1 MIFFSRK
8 TEWFIG
14 LRKNLFDFAKDIV
27 LVSRRLSDIQ
37 FKSEDLDRNVDEN
50 ELGVRLGLRLVFNK
64 TCKKQLEI

>member
-1 MIFFSRK
+1 M
-8 TEWFIG
+8 
-14 LRKNLFDFAKDIV
+14 